1 MIGIYKI
8 TNKQNGKAYIGQSVN
23 IKKRWEEHKY
33 SDKSDSLIHRAIKKY
48 GIDSFCFEVLCE
60 CEKSELNELEVKYIS
75 EHGTMHPNGYNLK
88 SGGGQGIE
96 YSEASKKKMS
106 ESMKGRSGWRHSEET
121 KKKIGDALRGRK
133 RPKEVVEKTRLA
145 LIGRPLSEEH
155 KEKLR
160 DANRG
165 RYFSQETREK
175 IGSAHRGK
183 KKGPLSEEQRA
194 RLSQSLKGINA
205 GENNPAK
212 RPEVRA
218 KISEKAKGRK
228 PSEETRRKLSEAHR
242 NISDETRAKMSAS
255 HKGKSMPKYPW
266 RYPDGHIVYMPNNI
280 SARFVREGKGIVRV
294 QDEEK

>member
-8 TNKQNGKAYIGQSVN
+8 TNKHNGKAYIGQSVN

-75 EHGTMHPNGYNLK
+75 EHGTMHPSGYNLK

-106 ESMKGRSGWRHSEET
+106 ESQKGRSGWHHSEET
-121 KKKIGDALRGRK
+121 KKKIGDAHRGRK
-133 RPKEVVEKTRLA
+133 RPSESVEKMRKALTGRHLSPEHVEKLRIAGLGRKQTPESIEKTRRA
-145 LIGRPLSEEH
+145 LLGRKH
-155 KEKLR
+155 
-160 DANRG
+160 
-165 RYFSQETREK
+165 
-175 IGSAHRGK
+175 
-183 KKGPLSEEQRA
+183 GPLSEETKKK
-194 RLSQSLKGINA
+194 LSEALRGTKMGDS
-205 GENNPAK
+205 NPAK

-218 KISEKAKGRK
+218 KISAKSKGRK
-228 PSEETRRKLSEAHR
+228 PSEETLRKLSEIRR